1 MATALQLYYEMKS
14 DELMHYGVQG
24 QRKGKHDPNRRWQ
37 RDTVYAMGRPDPNAK
52 VRGQKKDD
60 TKGER
65 VSDIV
70 SRRMHTHKPLKKWGN
85 ASENRPNPDAKV
97 RGQKEDSIRLPG
109 FRRGLSSD
117 ELQREIDK
125 KSTSELKEAA
135 NRLNAEKEYK
145 YAVINNMKAT
155 SDYNDML
162 NAGHVKVG
170 KKFTNAIKGF
180 SRSDIGKDIIRGLW
194 TRAKYA
200 GYESMAKKHGDE
212 MARTV
217 YGSILKFNDDGGKK
231 KPKGGGNQ
239 QKDQSGDKKDQQKD
253 QNGGN

>member
-1 MATALQLYYEMKS
+1 MGTALELYYGMKN
-14 DELMHYGVQG
+14 DELAHYGTPGMHWRQQG
-24 QRKGKHDPNRRWQ
+24 PGKRYQ
-37 RDTVYAMGRPDPNAK
+37 SQAVYAQG
-52 VRGQKKDD
+52 
-60 TKGER
+60 
-65 VSDIV
+65 
-70 SRRMHTHKPLKKWGN
+70 
-85 ASENRPNPDAKV
+85 RPNPDAKV

-155 SDYNDML
+155 SDYNNML

-217 YGSILKFNDDGGKK
+217 YGSILKFNDAGEKK
-231 KPKGGGNQ
+231 KRKGGGGQ
-239 QKDQSGDKKDQQKD
+239 QNDQNDSHQND